1 MQEANRRNM
10 ANNYEMETHEEL
22 PNNSELTKNSEP
34 MSETSKSIVEKQQFP
49 PKTQQSQ
56 QTTAKQTKG
65 KVNPPMKELK
75 KHENTITK
83 WPRKHKYN
91 QQYGNEQKNLNQTT
105 TKYKR
110 QYNK

>member
-1 MQEANRRNM
+1 M

-22 PNNSELTKNSEP
+22 PNKSELTKNSEP

-65 KVNPPMKELK
+65 KVDPPMKELK
-75 KHENTITK
+75 KA
-83 WPRKHKYN
+83 RKYN
-91 QQYGNEQKNLNQTT
+91 YKMAKKTQIQPTIWER
-105 TKYKR
+105 TKVSESDDDEIKTAI
-110 QYNK
+110 Q